1 MIAIVLLIVGLFVIG
16 LFTSLLP
23 VIITGLVI
31 SSVCFAFNLFID
43 ISASIVSSLDK
54 EAFEKGL
61 GEKYDEKVQKKVK
74 KTIRFLEIVYVIL
87 IIGNILL
94 LVL

>member
-43 ISASIVSSLDK
+43 ISASIVANVEKD
-54 EAFEKGL
+54 AFEEGFGGKF
-61 GEKYDEKVQKKVK
+61 DERAK
-74 KTIRFLEIVYVIL
+74 KTIRFWEIIYVIL